1 MKNKPDNALV
11 ELASQGESRA
21 FDALCARHCPK
32 LVSYLLGRFGRGEYS
47 QDIEDVVQETLLK
60 AWTHIPDFRGDSQ
73 FSTWLCTIG
82 RNAFLNHVA
91 RERRHSVQASKRVE
105 IDADSGISN
114 DDTLNMSDATTAEQS
129 LDGKQQ
135 ALILDKQLSSLPRKL
150 QGAFFLRVF
159 DLLSYEEIG
168 KELSIPIN
176 TVRSRIRRAR
186 AHMGRL

>member
-11 ELASQGESRA
+11 ELAKQGERRA
-21 FDALCARHCPK
+21 FDALCVRHCPK
-32 LVSYLLGRFGRGEYS
+32 LVGYLVRRYGRSEYS
-47 QDIEDVVQETLLK
+47 QDIEDVVQETLLL
-60 AWTHIPDFRGDSQ
+60 AWTHIAKFRGDSQ

-91 RERRHSVQASKRVE
+91 RERRHSVPASKRVE
-105 IDADSGISN
+105 IDAVGGISN
-114 DDTLNMSDATTAEQS
+114 DDTINMSDATTAEQS

-135 ALILDKQLSSLPRKL
+135 ALILYKQLSSLPRKL

-159 DLLSYEEIG
+159 DQLSYEEIG
-168 KELSIPIN
+168 QELNIPIN

-186 AHMGRL
+186 EQTGRL